1 MQPGRDGGYLSHALC
16 EPEPRALDLR
26 ELGRSDFR
34 LGGVG
39 DPEIEFVFTD
49 RPEPGSYT
57 EHGGMA
63 QAKRDWLSV
72 SPPMNKRERHASG
85 RSAPRARWRL
95 CVGRLGGLVNEYAS
109 AA

>member
-1 MQPGRDGGYLSHALC
+1 MPSANLNLV
-16 EPEPRALDLR
+16 
-26 ELGRSDFR
+26 RSIYAGWDAATF
-34 LGGVG
+34 GSAEWA